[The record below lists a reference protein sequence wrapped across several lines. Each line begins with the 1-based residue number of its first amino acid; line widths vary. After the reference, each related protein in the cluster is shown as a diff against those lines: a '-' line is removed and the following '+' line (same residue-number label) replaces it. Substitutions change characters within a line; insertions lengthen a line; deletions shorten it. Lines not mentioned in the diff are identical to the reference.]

1 MIQILPIGTPV
12 WVAQAAR
19 PDGTRRALCGD
30 GVVSTNVPCDVC
42 LAQQSGPSREMTPA
56 AYAIAAVACEEP
68 VGFVAMVRGLPV
80 TVTPD
85 DNTVIAVPIT
95 SDERSAA

>member
-19 PDGTRRALCGD
+19 PDGTRRALAGD
-30 GVVSTNVPCDVC
+30 GVVSGRVPCDVC
-42 LAQQSGPSREMTPA
+42 LAHQSVPGEAMTPA
-56 AYAIAAVACEEP
+56 AYALAAAICREP
-68 VGFVAMVRGLPV
+68 VGYVAMVRGLPV
-80 TVTPD
+80 TVTAD
-85 DNTVIAVPIT
+85 DDTVLVVPIT